1 MATTVTLIDRRREG
15 HFLIERYKVAHTTG
29 GGTANVPAGV
39 TRAAFVLLNDGT
51 TVTTPGATE
60 YITLTSGDF
69 VDTITVT
76 NQADNSTRYVD
87 LFYGPAL
94 TSDPAF

>member
-51 TVTTPGATE
+51 TVTTP
-60 YITLTSGDF
+60 